1 MKETILNLVEQGKYL
16 DARKEIINQNV
27 VDTALLFEEINQQ
40 KLLIVFRILPKD
52 LAADVLHTCQV
63 NSRNTL

>member
-40 KLLIVFRILPKD
+40 
-52 LAADVLHTCQV
+52 
-63 NSRNTL
+63 NY